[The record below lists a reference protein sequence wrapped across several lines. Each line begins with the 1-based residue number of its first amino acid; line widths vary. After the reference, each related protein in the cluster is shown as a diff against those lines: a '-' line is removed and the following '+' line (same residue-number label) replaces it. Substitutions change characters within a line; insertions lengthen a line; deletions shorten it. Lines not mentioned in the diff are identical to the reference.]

1 MNRLLAF
8 TFGII
13 ATLLALTHTTPEQ
26 TVRTIHTTQLVQ
38 QTITQPIDIGQT
50 MERLRD
56 TTQASTH
63 LDDQVLAECIYTLH
77 ARTDDP
83 LQGMVHYIER
93 HWQGDACAA
102 LEHYLTRGW
111 Y

>member
-26 TVRTIHTTQLVQ
+26 TIHTIHTTQLVN
-38 QTITQPIDIGQT
+38 QTVEPVDIGHT
-50 MERLRD
+50 MDRLRD
-56 TTQASTH
+56 TTQANTDV
-63 LDDQVLAECIYTLH
+63 DDQLLAECIYALQRH
-77 ARTDDP
+77 TDDP
-83 LQGMVHYIER
+83 LQGIVHYIER

-102 LEHYLTRGW
+102 LEHYHTRGW